1 MQSRN
6 NSICQKRYKSYSHT
20 SSFLDF
26 LHCRNLVSIIESFK
40 LTNSVRMFINVGRKV
55 GVISCVHQGGTLTPK
70 PPEKFKFL
78 WITHV
83 KITNDIPWNPPP
95 PQANSNDSQTPLENF
110 SGSMHGIMTFI
121 YAQAC
126 EYFAL
131 DWLQKTTP
139 LRSKVSWRS
148 MQPWDRVWTCQRM
161 LLIRMET
168 LWQWLVQTET
178 PQGPEQPTYLT
189 SIPLQPSTSKSG
201 TLHQTEVLI
210 TKCAFSA
217 FMGC

>member
-1 MQSRN
+1 
-6 NSICQKRYKSYSHT
+6 
-20 SSFLDF
+20 
-26 LHCRNLVSIIESFK
+26 
-40 LTNSVRMFINVGRKV
+40 MFINVGRKV
-55 GVISCVHQGGTLTPK
+55 GVISCVHQGGTD
-70 PPEKFKFL
+70 PP
-78 WITHV
+78 
-83 KITNDIPWNPPP
+83 NPLLNSNFFELLMLRFPMIYLGTP
-95 PQANSNDSQTPLENF
+95 PQANSNDSQTPLEKF
-110 SGSMHGIMTFI
+110 SGFMQGIMTFI

-139 LRSKVSWRS
+139 LKSKVSWRS

-178 PQGPEQPTYLT
+178 PQGPEQLTYLT

>member
-1 MQSRN
+1 MGIRPHPLQ
-6 NSICQKRYKSYSHT
+6 NSNFFELLMLRLPMTY
-20 SSFLDF
+20 L
-26 LHCRNLVSIIESFK
+26 
-40 LTNSVRMFINVGRKV
+40 
-55 GVISCVHQGGTLTPK
+55 GT
-70 PPEKFKFL
+70 
-78 WITHV
+78 
-83 KITNDIPWNPPP
+83 PPP
-95 PQANSNDSQTPLENF
+95 PRQTQMTVRPPLEKF

-161 LLIRMET
+161 LLIWMET

-178 PQGPEQPTYLT
+178 PQGPEQPTYPT
-189 SIPLQPSTSKSG
+189 SILLQPSTSKSG